1 MFVIRQIKKLRS
13 EFHCEA
19 PMPSLRKNHENKPS
33 FLTVKFTLNLWKHG
47 RNKNIQLQ
55 KNDFSS

>member
-33 FLTVKFTLNLWKHG
+33 FLTVKFTLNL
-47 RNKNIQLQ
+47 
-55 KNDFSS
+55 